1 MPVPE
6 IHLKGRRLHLEGRHL
21 RTALLAIAIG
31 SFVASPAAA
40 QSPQSAEVVAQQP
53 ELAAAVAQ
61 YRRALE
67 EYGKASETAG

>member
-6 IHLKGRRLHLEGRHL
+6 IHFKGRCLHLDGRHL
-21 RTALLAIAIG
+21 RAALLAIAIG
-31 SFVASPAAA
+31 AFVVSPAAA